1 MHVVRVS
8 HRRVVPASRGWRDS
22 FKRAG
27 FPGPDEEFKLAE
39 GKLLPF
45 ARDRVLLD
53 ASCGSGL
60 FTRRFL
66 KSGNYGC
73 VVGLDFSD
81 AMLTQARQFFKDE
94 ALLSDGDGNDRDDLA
109 FVRADI
115 ARVPFPEGSVGGV
128 HAGAAIHCW

>member
-1 MHVVRVS
+1 MPC
-8 HRRVVPASRGWRDS
+8 RRVVSASRGWRDS

-27 FPGPDEEFKLAE
+27 FPGADEEYKLAE

-45 ARDRVLLD
+45 ARGKVLLD

-73 VVGLDFSD
+73 VIALDFSD
-81 AMLTQARQFFKDE
+81 AMLTQARQFFIDE
-94 ALLSDGDGNDRDDLA
+94 GLLSGSGGDRDDLA